1 MLVSLCM
8 IAYNESNALSGLFR
22 DIALQDYPHDK
33 IEVVFV
39 DSMSTDDT
47 KEKMEKFRDTDYG
60 FWNVSVVQCVKR
72 NQATSWNA
80 ALMTAKGDVIIR
92 VDAHARIPR
101 NFVSR
106 NVYNIKQGENVVGGG
121 RPNIT
126 SMFQAGSL
134 PCLRLRILCLA
145 VRLLRTDGRLRK
157 RNILTAFFM
166 RLTAERLLPRSADLT
181 KISAEPRIM
190 NFTTA
195 LEWRATRCAVAPILF
210 RISIHETTFT
220 E

>member
-1 MLVSLCM
+1 M

-126 SMFQAGSL
+126 SNVSSWKLTLLAAEDSLFGSSVASYRR
-134 PCLRLRILCLA
+134 PLA
-145 VRLLRTDGRLRK
+145 QKEYPV
-157 RNILTAFFM
+157 M

>member
-47 KEKMEKFRDTDYG
+47 KEKMEKFRDADYG

-106 NVYNIKQGENVVGGG
+106 NVYNIKQGENVVDL
-121 RPNIT
+121 T
-126 SMFQAGSL
+126 LHQMFQAGSS
-134 PCLRLRILCLA
+134 PCLRLRILSSA
-145 VRLLRTDGRLRK
+145 VRLRHTDDRLLK
-157 RNILTAFFM
+157 KNISTAFFM
-166 RLTAERLLPRSADLT
+166 RLIAERLLPKSVDLT
-181 KISAEPRIM
+181 KIWAEPRIM

-195 LEWRATRCAVAPILF
+195 LEWRATRCAVAPILSH
-210 RISIHETTFT
+210 ISTHEMTFT